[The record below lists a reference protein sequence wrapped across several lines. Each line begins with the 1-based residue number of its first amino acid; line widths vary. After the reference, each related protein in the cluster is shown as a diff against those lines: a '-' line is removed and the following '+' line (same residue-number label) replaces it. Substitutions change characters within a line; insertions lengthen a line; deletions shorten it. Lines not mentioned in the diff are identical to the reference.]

1 MIKKRYTFTMRENS
15 SQFFVGLDIGTS
27 QVRCVIGALDTT
39 SDEPKISTVGYGSAE
54 NTGMRKGAVAHIEDV
69 TSAVHNAI
77 VEAERVS
84 GIKIENATV
93 NINGA
98 HVSGLNSKGVIAIS
112 ASSKQISQAD
122 KYRAEEAATIVQ
134 LPSNREIIQVF
145 PKNYQVDGQDSIKD
159 PIGMQGVRL
168 EVETH
173 IITATTPYLK
183 SLDQVL
189 KSVGVYPSSYT
200 VSGLAAA
207 EIVLSRKQR
216 EAGCLVIDI
225 GASTTNIAV
234 IEDGEVQHVSVIP
247 VGGIN
252 ITNDLAIGLK
262 IDLDIAEKMKL
273 KHASLAD
280 ASKTGKVS
288 VEKDKINYVFEADD
302 VNMIVEARVE
312 ELFEYIDKELETI
325 QKSQKLPGGAVL
337 VGGSANIP
345 GLAEFAREKLGLS
358 VKIGSLKDI
367 SGIMDNK
374 KDLRSIT
381 AVGLMYLDMIFG
393 QDGEAHNLSKNS
405 LNVHAGA
412 SIIRSIWSKIK
423 P

>member
-1 MIKKRYTFTMRENS
+1 MRENS

-27 QVRCVIGALDTT
+27 QVRCVVGNIDSS
-39 SDEPKISTVGYGSAE
+39 SDEPRISVIGYGSSE
-54 NTGMRKGAVAHIEDV
+54 NTGMKKGTVAHIEEV
-69 TSAVHNAI
+69 TSAVHNSI

-93 NINGA
+93 NINGS
-98 HVSGLNSKGVIAIS
+98 HVSGLNSKGVVAIS
-112 ASSKQISQAD
+112 ASSKQISQSD

-159 PIGMQGVRL
+159 PVGMQGVRL

-173 IITATTPYLK
+173 IVTAATPYIK

-189 KSVGVYPSSYT
+189 KSVGVYPSNYT
-200 VSGLAAA
+200 VNGLAAA

-216 EAGCLVIDI
+216 EAGCLVVDI

-234 IEDGEVQHVSVIP
+234 IEDGEVQHVGVIP
-247 VGGIN
+247 MGGIN

-262 IDLDIAEKMKL
+262 IDLDIAEKIKI

-280 ASKTGKVS
+280 ASKTGRVS
-288 VEKDKINYVFEADD
+288 VEKDKRNYVFEADD

-312 ELFEYIDKELETI
+312 EVFEYIDKELEKI
-325 QKSQKLPGGAVL
+325 HKSQKLPGGAVL
-337 VGGSANIP
+337 VGGSSKIP
-345 GLAEFAREKLGLS
+345 GIAEFAKEKLGLAAK
-358 VKIGSLKDI
+358 VGSLKNI
-367 SGIMDNK
+367 SGIIDDT
-374 KDLRSIT
+374 KDIGIIS
-381 AVGLMYLDMIFG
+381 AVGLMHLDMIFG
-393 QDGEAHNLSKNS
+393 QDDDSHNLSKNS